1 MNDFFRRYLLP
12 GFVFESAVIAG
23 GYATGREL
31 VEFFLPAGPWGGV
44 LGMIVSMLFWSAVL
58 MVSFELARMAKAYDY
73 RSFFKLLL
81 GRGWFLFEIAYFLLM
96 IIVLAVM
103 GAAAGEITHD
113 LFGLPKLLGSMG
125 MIAATGLMLFYSNTA
140 IEKFLALSVG
150 YLYLVYIVFFVW
162 SFVAFGDRIEAA
174 FAVRAG
180 RRRLVQGGHHVCRLQ
195 RRDDSGRVLLHPP
208 PDAPARSDGRGPARR
223 AARHAAGCASSS
235 SRWSATRRE
244 IANVALPSA
253 FLLGKI
259 GAPWFEWAFQIAV
272 LLTLVDTGVAMLH
285 AINERVAKVYEE
297 RQRPMP
303 RAMRP
308 AIAITV
314 MVISVYAA
322 GAIGLVDLIAKG
334 YGWLTYAFI
343 VLLIIP
349 VLTDRR
355 VADHKAAWRF
365 ASTRCRRK
373 NSASVVVDLTRFG
386 ILRQP

>member
-1 MNDFFRRYLLP
+1 MMKDFFQRYLLP

-31 VEFFLPAGPWGGV
+31 VQFFLPAGPWGGL
-44 LGMIVSMLFWSAVL
+44 LGMIVAMLFWSAVL

-81 GRGWFLFEIAYFLLM
+81 GPGWFLFEIAYFLLI
-96 IIVLAVM
+96 IIVFAVM

-113 LFGLPKLLGSMG
+113 LFGLPKIVGSIG
-125 MIAATGLMLFYSNTA
+125 MIVATGAMVFYSSAA

-150 YLYLVYIVFFVW
+150 YLYLVYIVFFIW

-174 FAVRAG
+174 FASEPVGHGWFKAG
-180 RRRLVQGGHHVCRLQ
+180 ITYAGYNVATVPAVFFCIRHLTRRREAMVAGLLGGPLGMLPGFVFYIAMVGYADQ
-195 RRDDSGRVLLHPP
+195 
-208 PDAPARSDGRGPARR
+208 
-223 AARHAAGCASSS
+223 
-235 SRWSATRRE
+235 
-244 IANVALPSA
+244 IANVSLPSA

-259 GAPWFEWAFQIAV
+259 GATWFEYAFQLAV
-272 LLTLVDTGVAMLH
+272 LLTLVDTGVPILH

-297 RQRPMP
+297 RGKPMP

-308 AIAITV
+308 ALAVTV

-322 GAIGLVDLIAKG
+322 GAIGLVGLIEKG

-349 VLTDRR
+349 VLTIGVWRITR
-355 VADHKAAWRF
+355 PPAAALPPDVDGRSPQ
-365 ASTRCRRK
+365 ASSST
-373 NSASVVVDLTRFG
+373 
-386 ILRQP
+386 

>member
-58 MVSFELARMAKAYDY
+58 MVSFELARIAKAYDY

-81 GRGWFLFEIAYFLLM
+81 GRGWFLFEIAYFLLIV
-96 IIVLAVM
+96 IIFAVM

-113 LFGLPKLLGSMG
+113 LFGVPRLVGSIA
-125 MIAATGLMLFYSNTA
+125 MIAATGLMVFYSSAA

-174 FAVRAG
+174 FAATPVGEGWFKAG
-180 RRRLVQGGHHVCRLQ
+180 VTYAGYNVATVPAVLFCIRHLTRRREAMVAGLLGGPLGMLPGFFFYIAMV
-195 RRDDSGRVLLHPP
+195 GY
-208 PDAPARSDGRGPARR
+208 SDQ
-223 AARHAAGCASSS
+223 
-235 SRWSATRRE
+235 

-259 GAPWFEWAFQIAV
+259 GASWFEWAFQIAV
-272 LLTLVDTGVAMLH
+272 LLTLVDTGVPILH

-297 RQRPMP
+297 RGRPMP

-308 AIAITV
+308 ALAITV
-314 MVISVYAA
+314 MVVSVYAA
-322 GAIGLVDLIAKG
+322 GAIGLVSLIAKG

-343 VLLIIP
+343 ALLIVP
-349 VLTDRR
+349 VLTIGIWRISR
-355 VADHKAAWRF
+355 PAAQLASADDGGKTPQVSS
-365 ASTRCRRK
+365 ST
-373 NSASVVVDLTRFG
+373 
-386 ILRQP
+386 